1 MHFVI
6 ALNYTLFW
14 ILEHYVCS
22 IYVAMM
28 LAVVIKSPF
37 CLGNRIAAAK
47 ADIWRSRA
55 PFSLHTLRP
64 LSPRRAA
71 ESRRKPTRPTLGTR
85 GREPRSR
92 PSMNRGRSAKGQE
105 GQQLRRSVGRYADL
119 LPLSPLPHAQFALCI
134 IHTAYDGAK
143 HGTTWSYGN
152 LNTLYISKEF
162 LLFKCYAV

>member
-1 MHFVI
+1 M
-6 ALNYTLFW
+6 
-14 ILEHYVCS
+14 
-22 IYVAMM
+22 
-28 LAVVIKSPF
+28 IKSPF
-37 CLGNRIAAAK
+37 CLGNRIAK

-55 PFSLHTLRP
+55 PFSTLRP
-64 LSPRRAA
+64 LSPRRA
-71 ESRRKPTRPTLGTR
+71 ESRKPTRPTLGTR

-105 GQQLRRSVGRYADL
+105 GQQLRRSVGRCADL